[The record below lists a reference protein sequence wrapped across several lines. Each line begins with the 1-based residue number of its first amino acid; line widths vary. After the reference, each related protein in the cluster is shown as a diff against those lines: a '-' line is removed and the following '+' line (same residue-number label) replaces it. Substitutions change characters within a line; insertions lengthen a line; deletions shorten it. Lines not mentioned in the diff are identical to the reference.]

1 MAVICWVF
9 PTVTLADV
17 GVMAI
22 AVNAGAVTVK
32 VAVLEVMP
40 LRVAVILLAP
50 CARVLAVPPVIVA
63 TAVLL
68 DAQITEPVTFP
79 VLPFE

>member
-1 MAVICWVF
+1 MAVICCVF

-17 GVMAI
+17 GVRVI
-22 AVNAGAVTVK
+22 AANAGAITVK

-40 LRVAVILLAP
+40 LRVAVILLPP
-50 CARVLAVPPVIVA
+50 CVSVLAVPPAIVA

-68 DAQITEPVTFP
+68 DAQVTEPVTLP
-79 VLPFE
+79 VLPLE